1 MKSVGYARRH
11 KCTPGVVLCGT
22 GIRQHVQCHPPL
34 VRVDCCILIFSYS
47 KASSSFL
54 LISCVPRISLS
65 LITFQCK
72 MKHELVYNE
81 HATSVSVIIHSSSH
95 NKFIQSTCKYHVHV
109 HADTFHTLYTFLG
122 GNLLFEWIN
131 LTQYYLKLII
141 PIKISHTVIFH
152 IYVRT
157 YVRKYSCMHV
167 YTHTHTHTHT
177 LALAPFVV

>member
-1 MKSVGYARRH
+1 MNTQRQLVLLFI
-11 KCTPGVVLCGT
+11 VVVT
-22 GIRQHVQCHPPL
+22 TNS
-34 VRVDCCILIFSYS
+34 F
-47 KASSSFL
+47 KAL
-54 LISCVPRISLS
+54 ANIMYMYM
-65 LITFQCK
+65 Q
-72 MKHELVYNE
+72 
-81 HATSVSVIIHSSSH
+81 IH
-95 NKFIQSTCKYHVHV
+95 F
-109 HADTFHTLYTFLG
+109 TLYTFLG